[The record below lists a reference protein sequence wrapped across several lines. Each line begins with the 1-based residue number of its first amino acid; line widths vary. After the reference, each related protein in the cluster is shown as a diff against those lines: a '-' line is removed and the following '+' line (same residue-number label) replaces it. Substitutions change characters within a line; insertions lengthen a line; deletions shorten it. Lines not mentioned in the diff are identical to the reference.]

1 MALSGNWQL
10 SVDDG
15 QHTGESSLSIVCHPA
30 PGGFLLI
37 FLWINQ
43 AATEPID
50 WRWWKYKLFVTD
62 WHSPLRRLFASSSAR
77 IVNVNVDLTSCGKWL
92 QLLGSQ
98 WDLRLS
104 GSIEDMHR
112 AYGLTEST
120 GNVYKVTCVLKPGEQ
135 RTFARVDI
143 DCFLAAIL
151 PHHRFVQLR
160 IHQKYVLDAVM
171 MRENAV
177 RIVESVLRLNREN
190 KASKRR
196 FFYVEFS
203 GCALY
208 SWWPKECA
216 RFYTNGIF
224 LTPFWKTST
233 KRDRKNITFYV
244 DSFRC
249 SASWLIGWNYQNS
262 AQLYDDA
269 IRKSVTP
276 GYGSPKRFAHPPFPD
291 NVKL

>member
-1 MALSGNWQL
+1 MMDS
-10 SVDDG
+10 
-15 QHTGESSLSIVCHPA
+15 TPESPRF
-30 PGGFLLI
+30 P
-37 FLWINQ
+37 
-43 AATEPID
+43 
-50 WRWWKYKLFVTD
+50 
-62 WHSPLRRLFASSSAR
+62 LFATRLQAVFCSSSYGSKAVCKQFGANCER
-77 IVNVNVDLTSCGKWL
+77 QCG
-92 QLLGSQ
+92 SEI
-98 WDLRLS
+98 LRKMAAAAGIALAFEAIRFVVKR

-112 AYGLTEST
+112 AYGLSEST
-120 GNVYKVTCVLKPGEQ
+120 GNVYQVTCVLKPGEQ
-135 RTFARVDI
+135 RTFARGDI
-143 DCFLAAIL
+143 DCFLATIL